1 MIKKGYIFL
10 WMVVLV
16 DQFLLSNSV
25 EVDEI
30 FMKYG
35 LLHIDLK
42 RALSKAVIQKLRLN
56 KDKQMKDQFGVLE
69 DRIVYLKPIDKADV
83 PDEVFE
89 ETGDID
95 QLWSVHNSEGEQLAL
110 VGDLNQAY
118 DMAREFSYSPMT
130 LH

>member
-1 MIKKGYIFL
+1 
-10 WMVVLV
+10 
-16 DQFLLSNSV
+16 
-25 EVDEI
+25 
-30 FMKYG
+30 
-35 LLHIDLK
+35 
-42 RALSKAVIQKLRLN
+42 
-56 KDKQMKDQFGVLE
+56 MKDQFGVLE

-89 ETGDID
+89 EIGDID

-118 DMAREFSYSPMT
+118 YMAREFSYSPMI

>member
-1 MIKKGYIFL
+1 MFL
-10 WMVVLV
+10 PAAG
-16 DQFLLSNSV
+16 V
-25 EVDEI
+25 EVGETVTEH
-30 FMKYG
+30 G
-35 LLHIDLK
+35 LLHLDLK
-42 RALSKAVIQKLRLN
+42 RDLPDLVIQKIKIE

-69 DRIVYLKPIDKADV
+69 DRIVYLKPINKADL
-83 PDEVFE
+83 PAEVVE

-110 VGDLNQAY
+110 VGDLDQAY

>member
-95 QLWSVHNSEGEQLAL
+95 QLWSVHNSDGEQLAL

>member
-1 MIKKGYIFL
+1 M
-10 WMVVLV
+10 
-16 DQFLLSNSV
+16 QT
-25 EVDEI
+25 
-30 FMKYG
+30 G
-35 LLHIDLK
+35 LLHIDSK
-42 RALSKAVIQKLRLN
+42 RALPRERFRRLRL
-56 KDKQMKDQFGVLE
+56 KEDKQMKDQFGVLE

-110 VGDLNQAY
+110 VGDLDQAY